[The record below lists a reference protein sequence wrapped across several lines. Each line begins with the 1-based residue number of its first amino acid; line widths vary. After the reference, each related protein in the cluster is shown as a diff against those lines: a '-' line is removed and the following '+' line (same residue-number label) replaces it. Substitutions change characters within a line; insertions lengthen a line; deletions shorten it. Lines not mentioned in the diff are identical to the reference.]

1 MTTTLRGS
9 GQAGR
14 VTASASG
21 MTSSSRTGACRAA
34 AAANRAPTLF
44 TELTRV
50 CAPEVPNGESPPT
63 NQISAWSSSLVSRP
77 LPVPPR

>member
-21 MTSSSRTGACRAA
+21 TTVKHADRACSAA
-34 AAANRAPTLF
+34 AEANLAPTLF
-44 TELTRV
+44 TELIRGR
-50 CAPEVPNGESPPT
+50 APVGRT
-63 NQISAWSSSLVSRP
+63 GRAHQRNQ
-77 LPVPPR
+77 

>member
-21 MTSSSRTGACRAA
+21 MTSSMRTGACSAA
-34 AAANRAPTLF
+34 AEANRAPTLF
-44 TELTRV
+44 TELIRV
-50 CAPEVPNGESPPT
+50 CAPDVPNGESPPT
-63 NQISAWSSSLVSRP
+63 NQMSACSSSLVTRL
-77 LPVPPR
+77 LPVLL